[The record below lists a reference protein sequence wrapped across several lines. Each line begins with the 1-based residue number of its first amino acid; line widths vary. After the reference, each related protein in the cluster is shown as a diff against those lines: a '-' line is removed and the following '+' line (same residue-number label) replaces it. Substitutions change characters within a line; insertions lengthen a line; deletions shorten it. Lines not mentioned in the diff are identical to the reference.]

1 MPPWGLLRRKW
12 VSGQPQGRDLQGLVT
27 LGSKLRAPLN
37 IRLLNSH
44 SSSLWLDSQTL

>member
-27 LGSKLRAPLN
+27 LGSKLRSPSEHPIAQLTFLFPLA
-37 IRLLNSH
+37 
-44 SSSLWLDSQTL
+44 

>member
-1 MPPWGLLRRKW
+1 MGATEEKW

-44 SSSLWLDSQTL
+44 SFFPLWLDSQTL